1 MTVAAL
7 YETLLFFHVLA
18 AFMLVATV
26 IIFTAIGLGA
36 AAAPRVLS
44 VANVLWAIGGLGTLV
59 LGIWLAIYLQAYH
72 VWDGWVI
79 AAIILW
85 ALATETGR
93 RAEMGFRD
101 AASSSPDGA
110 LAPPQRVRR
119 TSGARPEAE
128 AMLMHWLRTALILA
142 LLVVMIYKPGA

>member
-1 MTVAAL
+1 MTVASL
-7 YETLLFFHVLA
+7 YTTLLFFHVLA

-26 IIFTAIGLGA
+26 VIFTAIGLGA
-36 AAAPRVLS
+36 ATPPRVLS
-44 VANVLWAIGGLGTLV
+44 LASVLWAVGGLGTLV

-79 AAIILW
+79 AAIVLW

-93 RAEMGFRD
+93 RAEAGFRD
-101 AASSSPDGA
+101 AASSGQDGRLA
-110 LAPPQRVRR
+110 LPQN
-119 TSGARPEAE
+119 AL
-128 AMLMHWLRTALILA
+128 LMHWLRTALILA

>member
-1 MTVAAL
+1 MTLATL

-26 IIFTAIGLGA
+26 VIFTAIGLGA
-36 AAAPRVLS
+36 AAAPRVLT

-93 RAEMGFRD
+93 RAEAGFR
-101 AASSSPDGA
+101 AASSSSPEGA
-110 LAPPQRVRR
+110 LALPQNV
-119 TSGARPEAE
+119 
-128 AMLMHWLRTALILA
+128 MLMHWVRTTLILA

>member
-1 MTVAAL
+1 MTVGAL
-7 YETLLFFHVLA
+7 YETLLFLHVLA

-26 IIFTAIGLGA
+26 VIFTAIGLGA
-36 AAAPRVLS
+36 ATAPRALT
-44 VANVLWAIGGLGTLV
+44 VANVLWAVGGLGTLV

-79 AAIILW
+79 AAIVLW
-85 ALATETGR
+85 ALATEAGR
-93 RAEMGFRD
+93 RAEGGFKA
-101 AASSSPDGA
+101 AASSTQNGT
-110 LAPPQRVRR
+110 LAPSQ
-119 TSGARPEAE
+119 S